1 MNFTLISRKVPLSL
15 AVVTLLLLVYAAVD
29 NHVLD
34 QSRAGI
40 LPTANAEFK
49 PEVLTSVYPEIIKQ
63 PNNVDA
69 TEKAP
74 DGRTIIKNEIPPEL
88 RELNDSLAELE
99 RSTAQAKLDLDKLAP
114 SIDGYEQAQ
123 TADQLIDKIDS
134 LIANIDNKK

>member
-1 MNFTLISRKVPLSL
+1 MDFTLISRKVLLSL
-15 AVVTLLLLVYAAVD
+15 AVVILLLLVYAAVEYRD
-29 NHVLD
+29 IDRSPVASL
-34 QSRAGI
+34 S
-40 LPTANAEFK
+40 TANTEFK
-49 PEVLTSVYPEIIKQ
+49 PEVLSSVYPEIIKQ